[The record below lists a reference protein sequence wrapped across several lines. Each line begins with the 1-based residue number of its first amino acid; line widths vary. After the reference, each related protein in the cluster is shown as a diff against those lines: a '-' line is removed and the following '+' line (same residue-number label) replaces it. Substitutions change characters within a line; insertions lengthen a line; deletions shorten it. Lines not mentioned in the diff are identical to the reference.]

1 MYVSLEEFETKLN
14 ASIERNVLLES
25 ELDEKESL
33 KVMVQRLKD
42 EARDLKQE
50 IQVIQSSK
58 MTSGSRKSSV
68 ASPLDSNKLPDST
81 VPSLTPSSV
90 KSKLNKAYRNSFVW
104 SCLRPT
110 ADRDNRLDN

>member
-42 EARDLKQE
+42 EARGKFICVLPK
-50 IQVIQSSK
+50 
-58 MTSGSRKSSV
+58 
-68 ASPLDSNKLPDST
+68 KL
-81 VPSLTPSSV
+81 
-90 KSKLNKAYRNSFVW
+90 SFVM
-104 SCLRPT
+104 
-110 ADRDNRLDN
+110 DNSGGTFILFA